1 MLRHTWLSVL
11 VGRPFRVWGVSLDKF
26 LGAIQRFGVG
36 RLAALIGVAA
46 GAIAVIAAVMMMS
59 KQPNELL
66 LSNVDPKES
75 AAATQALDTAGIKY
89 ETKSDG
95 STIYV
100 ARDKVNAARQ
110 LIFSKGLVTSGSVG
124 YEIFDSSSALGQT
137 DFVQQLNRQRA
148 LQGELE
154 RTIQGW
160 DGVRAARVHL
170 VIPKR
175 QLFEEDAEKPTAAV
189 TISMGREPSA
199 DMVRAVQNLVAGSVA
214 GMKPDAVNVIDQH
227 GKTLSAGNDGTLAGK
242 AAQDAKSQAE
252 ARTAKTVQDLL
263 DSVLGPGKARVKVTA
278 ELDLNRETIQE
289 RKFNPDGQVIRS
301 ESTNA
306 NNASETKNDDTG
318 GVTSTQ
324 NIPGQTPNGFQ
335 PLGSRS
341 DSNESVTNYEID
353 ETNRTTVKEPGGVI
367 KQAVSVAVDGITAP
381 AGKDGKP
388 GAYTPRSAEE
398 MAKLEQLVKTAV
410 GFDAA
415 RGDQVSVVPV
425 RFVQPEEQ
433 GLGEAGL
440 LDGMDKNDLM
450 RIAELAV
457 LAVVALLILLFAVRP
472 FLKSLMSP
480 PPTPLG
486 LALATPQVTR
496 MVTLSD
502 GTTQEVVVD
511 QSGETIAI
519 AGPASDMD
527 QRIDI
532 AKIEGQVKASSIKR
546 VSEFVEKHPEES
558 VAILRSWLHES
569 E

>member
-1 MLRHTWLSVL
+1 M
-11 VGRPFRVWGVSLDKF
+11 DKF
-26 LGAIQRFGVG
+26 LSAIQRFGVG
-36 RLAALIGVAA
+36 RLAALIGVVV
-46 GAIAVIAAVMMMS
+46 GAIAVIAAVMMMMS

-110 LIFSKGLVTSGSVG
+110 LIFTKGLVTSGSVG
-124 YEIFDSSSALGQT
+124 YEIFDTGSALGQT

-160 DGVRAARVHL
+160 DGVKAARVHL
-170 VIPKR
+170 VMPKR

-189 TISMGREPSA
+189 SISMGREPSA
-199 DMVRAVQNLVAGSVA
+199 DMVRAIQNLVAGSVA
-214 GMKPDAVNVIDQH
+214 GMKPEAVGVMDQH
-227 GKTLSAGNDGTLAGK
+227 GKTLSSGNDDTLAGK
-242 AAQDAKSQAE
+242 AAQDAKTEAE
-252 ARTAKTVQDLL
+252 ARIAKTVQGMIDG
-263 DSVLGPGKARVKVTA
+263 VLGPGKARVNVTA
-278 ELDLNRETIQE
+278 DLDLNRVTTQE
-289 RKFNPDGQVIRS
+289 RKFDPDGQVIRS

-306 NNASETKNDDTG
+306 NDASENKNDDTG

-324 NIPGQTPNGFQ
+324 NIPGQTTPNGFQ
-335 PLGSRS
+335 GLGSKS
-341 DSNESVTNYEID
+341 NSNESVTNYEIS
-353 ETNRTTVKEPGGVI
+353 ESTTTTVREPGKVT
-367 KQAVSVAVDGITAP
+367 KVNVAVAVDGIVAP
-381 AGKDGKP
+381 PGKDGKP

-398 MAKLEQLVKTAV
+398 MAKIEQLVKTAV

-415 RGDQVSVVPV
+415 RGDQVSVVNVP
-425 RFVQPEEQ
+425 FVQPEDQ
-433 GLGEAGL
+433 GLGKAGL
-440 LDGMDKNDLM
+440 LDGMDKNDIM
-450 RIAELAV
+450 RFAELGV
-457 LAVVALLILLFAVRP
+457 LAIVALLILLFAVRP

-486 LALATPQVTR
+486 LALSAPQVTR

-502 GTTQEVVVD
+502 GSTQEVIID
-511 QSGETIAI
+511 QSGEPMAL
-519 AGPASDMD
+519 AGPGDMD

-546 VSEFVEKHPEES
+546 VSEFVDKHPDES
-558 VAILRSWLHES
+558 VAILRTWLHES

>member
-1 MLRHTWLSVL
+1 M
-11 VGRPFRVWGVSLDKF
+11 DKF
-26 LGAIQRFGVG
+26 LSAIQRFGVG
-36 RLAALIGVAA
+36 RLAALIGVVV
-46 GAIAVIAAVMMMS
+46 GAIAVIAAVMMMMS

-110 LIFSKGLVTSGSVG
+110 LIFTKGLVTSGSVG
-124 YEIFDSSSALGQT
+124 YEIFDTGSALGQT
-137 DFVQQLNRQRA
+137 DFVQNLNRQRA

-160 DGVRAARVHL
+160 DGVKAARVHL
-170 VIPKR
+170 VMPKR
-175 QLFEEDAEKPTAAV
+175 QLFEDDAEKPTAAV
-189 TISMGREPSA
+189 TISTGREPSA

-214 GMKPDAVNVIDQH
+214 GMKPEAVNVIDQH
-227 GKTLSAGNDGTLAGK
+227 GKTLTSGSDGSLAGK
-242 AAQDAKSQAE
+242 LAQDAKSEAE
-252 ARTAKTVQDLL
+252 ASIAKRVQEMVDG
-263 DSVLGPGKARVKVTA
+263 VLGPGKARVNVTA
-278 ELDLNRETIQE
+278 NLDLNRVTTQE
-289 RKFNPDGQVIRS
+289 EKFDPDGQVIRS

-306 NNASETKNDDTG
+306 NDATENKNDDTG

-335 PLGSRS
+335 GLGSKS
-341 DSNESVTNYEID
+341 NSNESTTNYEISKAV
-353 ETNRTTVKEPGGVI
+353 TTTVREPGTVLS
-367 KQAVSVAVDGITAP
+367 QSVSVAIDGITAP
-381 AGKDGKP
+381 PGKDGKP

-398 MAKLEQLVKTAV
+398 MAQLEQLVKTAV
-410 GFDAA
+410 GFNQA
-415 RGDQVSVVPV
+415 RGDQVSVVNV
-425 RFVQPEEQ
+425 RFPQPEDQ
-433 GLGEAGL
+433 GLGKAGL
-440 LDGMDKNDLM
+440 LDGLDKNDIM
-450 RIAELAV
+450 RFAELGV
-457 LAVVALLILLFAVRP
+457 LAIVALLILLFAVRP

-486 LALATPQVTR
+486 MALAGPQVTR

-502 GTTQEVVVD
+502 GSTQEVIVD

-546 VSEFVEKHPEES
+546 VSEFVEKHPDES

>member
-1 MLRHTWLSVL
+1 LE
-11 VGRPFRVWGVSLDKF
+11 KF

-46 GAIAVIAAVMMMS
+46 GAIAVIAAVMMMMS

-75 AAATQALDTAGIKY
+75 AAATQALDAAGIKY

-95 STIYV
+95 ATIYV
-100 ARDKVNAARQ
+100 ARDKVNSARQ
-110 LIFSKGLVTSGSVG
+110 LIFTKGLVTSGSVG
-124 YEIFDSSSALGQT
+124 YEIFDTGNALGQT

-170 VIPKR
+170 VMPKR

-189 TISMGREPSA
+189 TISTGREPSA

-214 GMKPDAVNVIDQH
+214 GMKPEAVNVIDQH
-227 GKTLSAGNDGTLAGK
+227 GKTLSSGSDGSLAGK
-242 AAQDAKSQAE
+242 MAQDAKSEAE
-252 ARTAKTVQDLL
+252 ASIAKRVQSMIDG
-263 DSVLGPGKARVKVTA
+263 VLGAGKARVNVTA
-278 ELDLNRETIQE
+278 DLDLDRVTTQE
-289 RKFNPDGQVIRS
+289 EKFDPDGQVVRS

-306 NNASETKNDDTG
+306 NDASESKNDDTG

-335 PLGSRS
+335 GLGSKS
-341 DSNESVTNYEID
+341 NSNESVTNYEVSKSV
-353 ETNRTTVKEPGGVI
+353 TTTVREPGQVKKI
-367 KQAVSVAVDGITAP
+367 SISVAIDGVTAP
-381 AGKDGKP
+381 PGKDGKP

-398 MAKLEQLVKTAV
+398 MAQLEQLVKTAV
-410 GFDAA
+410 GFNAE
-415 RGDQVSVVPV
+415 RGDQVSVVNV
-425 RFVQPEEQ
+425 RFPQPEDQ
-433 GLGEAGL
+433 GLGKAGL
-440 LDGMDKNDLM
+440 LDGMDKNDIM
-450 RIAELAV
+450 RFAELGV

-472 FLKSLMSP
+472 FLKSLTSP

-486 LALATPQVTR
+486 LALNSPQVTR

-502 GTTQEVVVD
+502 GTTQEVIVD
-511 QSGETIAI
+511 QTGAPMAL
-519 AGPASDMD
+519 AGPVSEMD

-546 VSEFVEKHPEES
+546 VSEFVEKHPDES

>member
-1 MLRHTWLSVL
+1 
-11 VGRPFRVWGVSLDKF
+11 LDKF
-26 LGAIQRFGVG
+26 LGAIQKFGVG

-46 GAIAVIAAVMMMS
+46 GAIAVIAAVVLMLG

-75 AAATQALDTAGIKY
+75 AAATAALDQAGIKY
-89 ETKSDG
+89 ETKGDG

-100 ARDKVNAARQ
+100 PRDKVNSARQ
-110 LIFSKGLVTSGSVG
+110 LIFTKGLVTSGSVG

-170 VIPKR
+170 VMPKR

-189 TISMGREPSA
+189 TVSMAREPSA

-227 GKTLSAGNDGTLAGK
+227 GKTLSAGNDETLAGK
-242 AAQDAKSQAE
+242 AAQDAKTQAE
-252 ARTAKTVQDLL
+252 ARIGKTVKELIDG
-263 DSVLGPGKARVKVTA
+263 VLGPGKARVNVTA
-278 ELDLNRETIQE
+278 DLDLNRVTTQE
-289 RKFNPDGQVIRS
+289 RKFDPDGQVVRS
-301 ESTNA
+301 ESTNE
-306 NNASETKNDDTG
+306 NSSSETKNDDTG

-324 NIPGQTPNGFQ
+324 NIPGQQPNGFQ
-335 PLGSRS
+335 PLGSRQNG
-341 DSNESVTNYEID
+341 NESVTNYEIS
-353 ETNRTTVKEPGGVI
+353 ESTRTTVQEPG
-367 KQAVSVAVDGITAP
+367 AVRKIAVAVAVDGLTAP

-388 GAYTPRSAEE
+388 GAYTPRTAEE
-398 MAKLEQLVKTAV
+398 MAQLEQLVKTAV
-410 GFDAA
+410 GFDQA
-415 RGDQVSVVPV
+415 RGDQVSVVNV
-425 RFVQPEEQ
+425 RFTQPEDQ
-433 GLGEAGL
+433 GLGKAGL
-440 LDGMDKNDLM
+440 LSNLDKNDIM
-450 RIAELAV
+450 RFAELGV
-457 LAVVALLILLFAVRP
+457 LAAVALLILLFAVRP
-472 FLKSLMSP
+472 FLKSLNAAPS
-480 PPTPLG
+480 TPLG
-486 LALATPQVTR
+486 MALAAPPVTR

-502 GTTQEVVVD
+502 GTTQEVIVD
-511 QSGETIAI
+511 QTGAPMAL
-519 AGPASDMD
+519 AGPASDID

>member
-1 MLRHTWLSVL
+1 LE
-11 VGRPFRVWGVSLDKF
+11 KF

-46 GAIAVIAAVMMMS
+46 GAIAVIAAVMMMMS

-75 AAATQALDTAGIKY
+75 AAATQALDAANIKY

-95 STIYV
+95 ATIYV

-110 LIFSKGLVTSGSVG
+110 LIFTKGLVTSGSVG
-124 YEIFDSSSALGQT
+124 YEIFDTSSALGQT

-170 VIPKR
+170 VLPKR

-189 TISMGREPSA
+189 TISTGREPSA

-214 GMKPDAVNVIDQH
+214 GMKPEAVNVIDQH
-227 GKTLSAGNDGTLAGK
+227 GKTLSSGSDGSLAGK
-242 AAQDAKSQAE
+242 LAQDARSEAE
-252 ARTAKTVQDLL
+252 ARIAKRVQEMVDG
-263 DSVLGPGKARVKVTA
+263 VLGPGKARVNVTA
-278 ELDLNRETIQE
+278 DLDLNRVTTQE
-289 RKFNPDGQVIRS
+289 RKFDPDGQVIRS

-306 NNASETKNDDTG
+306 NDASESKNDDTG

-335 PLGSRS
+335 GLGSKS
-341 DSNESVTNYEID
+341 NSNESVTNYEIG
-353 ETNRTTVKEPGGVI
+353 ETTKTTVQEPGTLL
-367 KQAVSVAVDGITAP
+367 KQAVSVAIDGITAP
-381 AGKDGKP
+381 VGKDGKP

-398 MAKLEQLVKTAV
+398 MTQLEQMVKTAI
-410 GFDAA
+410 GFDQA
-415 RGDQVSVVPV
+415 RGDQVSVINV
-425 RFVQPEEQ
+425 RFPQPEDQ
-433 GLGEAGL
+433 GLGKAGL
-440 LDGMDKNDLM
+440 MDGIDKNDLM
-450 RIAELAV
+450 RFAELGV

-472 FLKSLMSP
+472 FLKSLNSP

-486 LALATPQVTR
+486 LALAGPQVTR

-502 GTTQEVVVD
+502 GSTQEVIID
-511 QSGETIAI
+511 QSGEAIAI

-546 VSEFVEKHPEES
+546 VSEFVEKHPDES

>member
-1 MLRHTWLSVL
+1 
-11 VGRPFRVWGVSLDKF
+11 LDKF
-26 LGAIQRFGVG
+26 LSAIQRFGVG

-46 GAIAVIAAVMMMS
+46 GAIAVIAAVMMMMS

-100 ARDKVNAARQ
+100 ARDKVNSARQ
-110 LIFSKGLVTSGSVG
+110 LIFTKGLVTSGSVG
-124 YEIFDSSSALGQT
+124 YEIFDTSSALGQT

-189 TISMGREPSA
+189 TISTGREPSA

-227 GKTLSAGNDGTLAGK
+227 GKTLSAGNDESLAGK
-242 AAQDAKSQAE
+242 LAQDAKSEAE
-252 ARTAKTVQDLL
+252 ARIAKTVKDML
-263 DSVLGPGKARVKVTA
+263 DGVLGPGKARVNVNA
-278 ELDLNRETIQE
+278 NLDLNRVTVQE
-289 RKFNPDGQVIRS
+289 RKFDPDGQVIRS

-335 PLGSRS
+335 PLGSKQ
-341 DSNESVTNYEID
+341 DSNESVTNYEIS
-353 ETNRTTVKEPGGVI
+353 ESTKTTVQEPGSVI
-367 KQAVSVAVDGITAP
+367 RQAVSVAIDGITAP
-381 AGKDGKP
+381 PGKDGKP
-388 GAYTPRSAEE
+388 GAYTPRTAAE
-398 MAKLEQLVKTAV
+398 MAQLEQLVKTAV
-410 GFDAA
+410 GFDAGPRRPGLGGQCPLPAA
-415 RGDQVSVVPV
+415 RGPGPGQGRPDGRHGQERPDALRRAGRAGRRRPADPAVRGPSV
-425 RFVQPEEQ
+425 PEEPD
-433 GLGEAGL
+433 EPAADPAGP
-440 LDGMDKNDLM
+440 G
-450 RIAELAV
+450 AEH
-457 LAVVALLILLFAVRP
+457 
-472 FLKSLMSP
+472 
-480 PPTPLG
+480 
-486 LALATPQVTR
+486 PQVTR

-502 GTTQEVVVD
+502 GSTQEVIVD
-511 QSGETIAI
+511 QSGEPIAI
-519 AGPASDMD
+519 AGPRATWTSASTSP
-527 QRIDI
+527 RS
-532 AKIEGQVKASSIKR
+532 KAR
-546 VSEFVEKHPEES
+546 
-558 VAILRSWLHES
+558 
-569 E
+569 

>member
-1 MLRHTWLSVL
+1 M
-11 VGRPFRVWGVSLDKF
+11 DKF
-26 LGAIQRFGVG
+26 LSAIQRFGVG

-46 GAIAVIAAVMMMS
+46 GAIAVIAAVMMMMS

-75 AAATQALDTAGIKY
+75 AAATQALDAAGIKY

-95 STIYV
+95 ATIYV
-100 ARDKVNAARQ
+100 ARDKVNSARQ
-110 LIFSKGLVTSGSVG
+110 LIFTKGLVTSGSVG
-124 YEIFDSSSALGQT
+124 YEIFDTGSALGQT

-170 VIPKR
+170 VLPKR
-175 QLFEEDAEKPTAAV
+175 QLFEDDADKPTAAV
-189 TISMGREPSA
+189 TISTGREPSA

-214 GMKPDAVNVIDQH
+214 GMKAEAVSVIDQH
-227 GKTLSAGNDGTLAGK
+227 GKTLSAGNDDSLAGK
-242 AAQDAKSQAE
+242 MAQDARSEAE
-252 ARTAKTVQDLL
+252 ARIAKRVQEMIDG
-263 DSVLGPGKARVKVTA
+263 VLGPGKARVNVTA
-278 ELDLNRETIQE
+278 SLDLNRVTLQE
-289 RKFNPDGQVIRS
+289 RNFNPDGQVIRS

-335 PLGSRS
+335 PLGSKS
-341 DSNESVTNYEID
+341 DSNESVTNYEIS
-353 ETNRTTVKEPGGVI
+353 ESTKTTVQEPGALT
-367 KQAVSVAVDGITAP
+367 KQAVSVAVDGVTGP
-381 AGKDGKP
+381 PGKDGKP
-388 GAYTPRSAEE
+388 GPYTPRSAEE
-398 MAKLEQLVKTAV
+398 MAQLEQLVKTAI
-410 GFDAA
+410 GFDAS
-415 RGDQVSVVPV
+415 RGDQVSVVNV
-425 RFVQPEEQ
+425 RFPQPEDQ
-433 GLGEAGL
+433 GLGKAGL
-440 LDGMDKNDLM
+440 LDGMDKNDIM
-450 RIAELAV
+450 RFAELGV

-472 FLKSLMSP
+472 FLKSLMGP

-486 LALATPQVTR
+486 MALAGPQVTR

-502 GTTQEVVVD
+502 GSTQEVVVD
-511 QSGETIAI
+511 QSGDAIAI
-519 AGPASDMD
+519 AGPVSDMD

>member
-1 MLRHTWLSVL
+1 ME
-11 VGRPFRVWGVSLDKF
+11 KF

-46 GAIAVIAAVMMMS
+46 GAIAVIAAVMMMMS

-75 AAATQALDTAGIKY
+75 AAATQALDAANIKY

-95 STIYV
+95 ATIYV

-110 LIFSKGLVTSGSVG
+110 LIFTKGLVTSGSVG
-124 YEIFDSSSALGQT
+124 YEIFDTSSALGQT

-170 VIPKR
+170 VLPKR

-189 TISMGREPSA
+189 TISTGREPSA

-214 GMKPDAVNVIDQH
+214 GMKPEAVNVIDQH
-227 GKTLSAGNDGTLAGK
+227 GKTLSSGSDGSLAGK
-242 AAQDAKSQAE
+242 LAQDARSEAE
-252 ARTAKTVQDLL
+252 ARIAKRVQEMVDG
-263 DSVLGPGKARVKVTA
+263 VLGPGKARVNVTA
-278 ELDLNRETIQE
+278 DLDLNRVTTQE
-289 RKFNPDGQVIRS
+289 RKFDPDGQVIRS

-306 NNASETKNDDTG
+306 NDASESKNDDTG

-335 PLGSRS
+335 GLGSKS
-341 DSNESVTNYEID
+341 NSNESVTNYEIG
-353 ETNRTTVKEPGGVI
+353 ETTKTTVQEPGSLL

-381 AGKDGKP
+381 VGKDGKP

-398 MAKLEQLVKTAV
+398 MTQLEQMVKTAI
-410 GFDAA
+410 GFDQA
-415 RGDQVSVVPV
+415 RGDQVSVINV
-425 RFVQPEEQ
+425 RFPQPEDQ
-433 GLGEAGL
+433 GLGKAGL
-440 LDGMDKNDLM
+440 MDGIDKNDLM
-450 RIAELAV
+450 RFAELGV

-472 FLKSLMSP
+472 FLKSLTTP

-486 LALATPQVTR
+486 LALSGPQVTR

-502 GTTQEVVVD
+502 GSTQEVIID
-511 QSGETIAI
+511 QSGEAIAI

-546 VSEFVEKHPEES
+546 VSEFVEKHPDES

>member
-1 MLRHTWLSVL
+1 MDKLLS
-11 VGRPFRVWGVSLDKF
+11 
-26 LGAIQRFGVG
+26 AIQRFGVG

-46 GAIAVIAAVMMMS
+46 GAIAVIAAVTMMMS

-100 ARDKVNAARQ
+100 ARDKVNSARQ
-110 LIFSKGLVTSGSVG
+110 LIFTKGLVTSGSVG
-124 YEIFDSSSALGQT
+124 YEIFDTGNALGQT

-189 TISMGREPSA
+189 TISTGREPSA

-227 GKTLSAGNDGTLAGK
+227 GKTLSAGGDESLAGK
-242 AAQDAKSQAE
+242 LAQDAKSEAE
-252 ARTAKTVQDLL
+252 ARIAKTVKEMIDG
-263 DSVLGPGKARVKVTA
+263 VLGPGKARVNVTA
-278 ELDLNRETIQE
+278 DLDLNRVTTQE
-289 RKFNPDGQVIRS
+289 RKFDPDGQVIRS
-301 ESTNA
+301 ESTNEA
-306 NNASETKNDDTG
+306 NNSETKNDDTG
-318 GVTSTQ
+318 GVSSTQ

-335 PLGSRS
+335 PLGSKS
-341 DSNESVTNYEID
+341 GSNESVTNYEIS
-353 ETNRTTVKEPGGVI
+353 ESTKTTVQEPGTVR
-367 KQAVSVAVDGITAP
+367 KVAVAVAIDGVTAP
-381 AGKDGKP
+381 PGKDGKP

-398 MAKLEQLVKTAV
+398 MAQLEQLVKTAV
-410 GFDAA
+410 GFDQA
-415 RGDQVSVVPV
+415 RGDQVSVVNV
-425 RFVQPEEQ
+425 RFPQPEDQ
-433 GLGEAGL
+433 GLGKAGL
-440 LDGMDKNDLM
+440 MDGIDKNDIM
-450 RIAELAV
+450 RFAELGV
-457 LAVVALLILLFAVRP
+457 LAIVALLVLLFAVRP

-486 LALATPQVTR
+486 LALNAPQVTR

-502 GTTQEVVVD
+502 GSTQEVVVD
-511 QSGETIAI
+511 HAGEPIAL
-519 AGPASDMD
+519 AGPDMD
-527 QRIDI
+527 HRIDI
-532 AKIEGQVKASSIKR
+532 AKIEGQVKASSVKR
-546 VSEFVEKHPEES
+546 VSEFVEKHPDES
-558 VAILRSWLHES
+558 VAILRTWLHES

>member
-1 MLRHTWLSVL
+1 M
-11 VGRPFRVWGVSLDKF
+11 DKF
-26 LGAIQRFGVG
+26 LSAIQRFGVG
-36 RLAALIGVAA
+36 RLAALVGVVV
-46 GAIAVIAAVMMMS
+46 GGIAVIAAVMMMMS

-110 LIFSKGLVTSGSVG
+110 LIFTKGLVTSGSVG
-124 YEIFDSSSALGQT
+124 YEIFDTSSALGQT

-175 QLFEEDAEKPTAAV
+175 QLFEEDADKPTAAV
-189 TISMGREPSA
+189 TISTGREPSS

-214 GMKPDAVNVIDQH
+214 GMKPEAVNVIDQH
-227 GKTLSAGNDGTLAGK
+227 GKTLSAGNDASLAGK
-242 AAQDAKSQAE
+242 LAQDAKSEAE
-252 ARTAKTVQDLL
+252 ARVAKTVKEML
-263 DSVLGPGKARVKVTA
+263 DGVLGPGKARVTVNAK
-278 ELDLNRETIQE
+278 LDLNRVTVQE
-289 RKFNPDGQVIRS
+289 RKFDPDGQVIRS

-306 NNASETKNDDTG
+306 NNASETRNDDTG

-335 PLGSRS
+335 PLGSKQ
-341 DSNESVTNYEID
+341 DSNESVTNYEIS
-353 ETNRTTVKEPGGVI
+353 ESTKTTVQEPGSVI
-367 KQAVSVAVDGITAP
+367 RQDVSVAIDGVTAP
-381 AGKDGKP
+381 PGKDGKP
-388 GAYTPRSAEE
+388 GAYTPRSAAEL
-398 MAKLEQLVKTAV
+398 AQLEQMVKTAV
-410 GFDAA
+410 GFDAT
-415 RGDQVSVVPV
+415 RGDQVSVVNV
-425 RFVQPEEQ
+425 RFPQPEDQ
-433 GLGEAGL
+433 GLGKAGL
-440 LDGMDKNDLM
+440 LDGMDKNDIM
-450 RIAELAV
+450 RFAELAV

-486 LALATPQVTR
+486 LALATPVTR

-511 QSGETIAI
+511 QMGETMAI
-519 AGPASDMD
+519 AGPGSDMD

-546 VSEFVEKHPEES
+546 VSEFVDRHPEES